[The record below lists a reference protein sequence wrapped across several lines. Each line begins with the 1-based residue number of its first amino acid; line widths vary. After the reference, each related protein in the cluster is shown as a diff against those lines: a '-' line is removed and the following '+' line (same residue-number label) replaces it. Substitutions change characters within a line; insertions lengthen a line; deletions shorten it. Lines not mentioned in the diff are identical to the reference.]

1 MYMAER
7 DEINLL
13 LLDQLKREQKTS
25 ETQEVWLIELIEYLR
40 TQLQKGNDAIVEE
53 NVKVLQEYLN
63 E

>member
-1 MYMAER
+1 MAER